1 MPRKRCPKP
10 EKASDL
16 VRFEDLPEF
25 FERSTR
31 FAQSIRA
38 ARQRL
43 GRSQHEMALQ
53 SGVTGEQWLQLE
65 RGRYRPPDE
74 VVIRLAQ
81 ELGLDERELLFEAAL
96 QDFSGE

>member
-1 MPRKRCPKP
+1 
-10 EKASDL
+10 
-16 VRFEDLPEF
+16 VRFDDLPEF
-25 FERSTR
+25 FARSTR
-31 FAQSIRA
+31 FAQSIRG